1 MNNQQIMDMLGIDAK
16 AAQLTREA
24 CEGRVVE
31 SDKGPVLCGGLGLD
45 VKTAVYAIKCGLEV
59 GGVERK
65 DSGEWLVVDIGLYD
79 FVKEME
85 AQAKNGRA
93 NAGIIHIS
101 YEDDYDN
108 WLKNERKG
116 GRVISASSDE
126 ITQGERDWYTEHERL
141 CAEERER
148 VQSSM
153 FSDAPATKGTRGA
166 YGGEG

>member
-24 CEGRVVE
+24 CEGRMVE
-31 SDKGPVLCGGLGLD
+31 SNKGPVLCGGLGLD
-45 VKTAVYAIKCGLEV
+45 VKTAVYAIKCGLEA

-85 AQAKNGRA
+85 GRWEWFSTA
-93 NAGIIHIS
+93 PVAFAEMVAGFVPRGDNEGAGMIHIS
-101 YEDDYDN
+101 YDDDYDK
-108 WLKNERKG
+108 WLKNEP
-116 GRVISASSDE
+116 A
-126 ITQGERDWYTEHERL
+126 
-141 CAEERER
+141 
-148 VQSSM
+148 QSSM
-153 FSDAPATKGTRGA
+153 FNDAPATKGTRGA